1 VRVRLLGPIDVLV
14 GGEPRPVQGLRRKAV
29 LAVLGLHAGE
39 VVSTGRLVEL
49 VWDGAPPPNAVNA
62 LQSHL
67 SYLRRA
73 LSDKAAVRSR
83 PPGYVL
89 DVGADG
95 TDVAVAERLIAAGL
109 QGRDDAGRARDLQ
122 RALDLWRGEPMAD
135 ATGVTWLEEQ
145 AERLAQLWL
154 QGKRALLQARLGL
167 GHHAPLLPE
176 LERLTRE
183 HPFDEQLHGLLML
196 ALYRMGRQADAL
208 SAFQRLRRTLR
219 DDLGI
224 EPGAALRELE
234 SAMLRQDA
242 DLDPPPAPV
251 RVAAESH
258 GPEPAD
264 PQKPTVPAQI
274 PLAVRTFAGRAG
286 QLARLDALLP
296 AAWTPPGSA
305 VFVAVVSGTAGVG
318 KSALAVHWAHRVAD
332 RFPDGQLYVNLRGFD
347 PSDRPMAPADAV
359 RGFLDALGQPAERVP
374 ADLPGLSALLRSQL
388 AGKRVLILLDNAR
401 DAEQVRP
408 LLPAAPGCLVVVTS
422 RDPLTSLVAIEG
434 AVPVPVDLLTDAE
447 ARDLLVSRLGARRVA
462 AEPAA
467 VERIAARCARLPLA
481 LAVVAGRA
489 ATRPELPLSALAAEL
504 GTHPSTLDA
513 IAGSDPASDVRAVFS
528 WSYRALS
535 PAAAEVLR
543 RMSLG
548 PGPDLGI
555 AAVAS
560 LAGVPPAQAR
570 AGLAELDRAGLV
582 LEQRPGRYTFHDLLR
597 AYATELV
604 ETHDAEADRAAAVH
618 RLLEHYVATAQA
630 AAQRLDPARDPAPRA
645 ARHPAIAVPEPPRE
659 QAQAWFADEH
669 RSLLAAVRL
678 AAELGLDEHTSR
690 LAAAMTT
697 FLDWH
702 GQWPELVAVQEA
714 ALRALRRL
722 GDRPGQGAASC
733 ELGQVYA
740 RIGRYDAAHQYLW
753 TALCLFEQLDDAA
766 GLARAHY
773 HLGWLQHAQ
782 RRFRDALEHS
792 EQALALFERLGDK
805 LWRARA
811 LNATGWIMGQL
822 GEYER
827 ALRRCRDALV
837 DNREVGDRHGEAG
850 TWDAVGYA
858 HHRLGDPRQAIACYG
873 HALRAYRE
881 LGDRGGQ
888 ACVLTHLG
896 DAHAAA
902 GDPEAAADA
911 WRRSLD
917 ILDELDPAQAA
928 AVRAKLP
935 TGAPGPAATVR
946 G

>member
-1 VRVRLLGPIDVLV
+1 MRLLGPIDVVV
-14 GGEPRPVQGLRRKAV
+14 GDEPRPVQGLRRKAV

-67 SYLRRA
+67 SYLRRT
-73 LSDKAAVRSR
+73 LSDKSAVRSR

-109 QGRDDAGRARDLQ
+109 QDRDDAARARDLQ
-122 RALDLWRGEPMAD
+122 RALELWRGQPMAD

-145 AERLAQLWL
+145 AQRLEQLWL

-167 GHHAPLLPE
+167 GQHAQLLPE
-176 LERLTRE
+176 LEQLTRE
-183 HPFDEQLHGLLML
+183 HPFDEQLHGQLML
-196 ALYRMGRQADAL
+196 ALYRTGRQADAL
-208 SAFQRLRRTLR
+208 GAFQRLRRTLR

-224 EPGAALRELE
+224 EPGNALRGLE

-251 RVAAESH
+251 RAAPEPEQRDAAEPP
-258 GPEPAD
+258 GP
-264 PQKPTVPAQI
+264 VPAQI

-296 AAWTPPGSA
+296 AEWTPPGSA

-347 PSDRPMAPADAV
+347 PANRPMPPADAV
-359 RGFLDALGQPAERVP
+359 RGFLDALGVPAERIP
-374 ADLPGLSALLRSQL
+374 GDLAGLSGLLRSRL
-388 AGKRVLILLDNAR
+388 AGQRVLIVLDNAR

-462 AEPAA
+462 AEPEA
-467 VERIAARCARLPLA
+467 VERIVGACARLPLA

-489 ATRPELPLSALAAEL
+489 ATRPELPLSALADQL
-504 GTHPSTLDA
+504 GASGGLDA
-513 IAGSDPASDVRAVFS
+513 IAGADPASDMRAVFS

-555 AAVAS
+555 DAVAA
-560 LAGVPPAQAR
+560 LAGVPAAAAR
-570 AGLAELDRAGLV
+570 ASLAELDRAGLV
-582 LEQRPGRYTFHDLLR
+582 VEQRTGRYTFHDLLR
-597 AYATELV
+597 AYASELV
-604 ETHDAEADRAAAVH
+604 ETHDPEADRSAAVD

-630 AAQRLDPARDPAPRA
+630 AAQQLDPARDPVPRA
-645 ARHPAIAVPEPPRE
+645 AKHPAIAVPEPPRE

-669 RSLLAAVRL
+669 RCLLAAVRL
-678 AAELGLDEHTSR
+678 SAERGLDEHTWR

-702 GQWPELVAVQEA
+702 GQWQELVAVQEA

-740 RIGRYDAAHQYLW
+740 RIGRFDEAHQYLW
-753 TALCLFEQLDDAA
+753 TALCLFEQLDDAP

-782 RRFRDALEHS
+782 RRYRDALSHS

-837 DNREVGDRHGEAG
+837 ENREVGDRHGEAG

-881 LGDRGGQ
+881 LGDRAGQ
-888 ACVLTHLG
+888 ACVLSHLG
-896 DAHAAA
+896 DAHAAT
-902 GDPEAAADA
+902 GDAAAAADA
-911 WRRSLD
+911 WRHSLD

-928 AVRAKLP
+928 TVRAKLP
-935 TGAPGPAATVR
+935 AGAPGPAATVS

>member
-1 VRVRLLGPIDVLV
+1 MRVRLLGPIDVVV
-14 GGEPRPVQGLRRKAV
+14 GDEPRPVQGLRRKAV

-67 SYLRRA
+67 SYLRRT

-109 QGRDDAGRARDLQ
+109 QDRDDAARARDLQ
-122 RALDLWRGEPMAD
+122 RALELWRGQPMAD

-145 AERLAQLWL
+145 AQRLEQLWL

-167 GHHAPLLPE
+167 GQHAQLLPE
-176 LERLTRE
+176 LEQLTRE
-183 HPFDEQLHGLLML
+183 HPFDEQLHGQLML

-208 SAFQRLRRTLR
+208 GAFQRLRRTLR

-224 EPGAALRELE
+224 EPGNALRGLE

-251 RVAAESH
+251 RAAPEPERRDAAEPA
-258 GPEPAD
+258 GP
-264 PQKPTVPAQI
+264 VPAQI

-296 AAWTPPGSA
+296 AEWTPPGSA

-347 PSDRPMAPADAV
+347 PANRPMPPADAV
-359 RGFLDALGQPAERVP
+359 RGFLDALGVPAERIP
-374 ADLPGLSALLRSQL
+374 GDLAGLSGLLRSRL
-388 AGKRVLILLDNAR
+388 AGQRVLIVLDNAR

-408 LLPAAPGCLVVVTS
+408 LLPAAPRCLVVVTS

-462 AEPAA
+462 GEPEA
-467 VERIAARCARLPLA
+467 VERIVGACARLPLA

-489 ATRPELPLSALAAEL
+489 ATRPELPLSALADQL
-504 GTHPSTLDA
+504 GASGGLDA
-513 IAGSDPASDVRAVFS
+513 IAGADPASDLRAVFS
-528 WSYRALS
+528 WSYRALG

-555 AAVAS
+555 DAVAA
-560 LAGVPPAQAR
+560 LAGVTAAAAR
-570 AGLAELDRAGLV
+570 ASLAELDRAGLV
-582 LEQRPGRYTFHDLLR
+582 VEQRTGRYTFHDLLR
-597 AYATELV
+597 AYAFELV
-604 ETHDAEADRAAAVH
+604 ETHDPEADRSAAVD
-618 RLLEHYVATAQA
+618 RLLEHYLATAQA
-630 AAQRLDPARDPAPRA
+630 AAQQLDPARDPAPRA
-645 ARHPAIAVPEPPRE
+645 AKHPAIAVPEPPRE

-669 RSLLAAVRL
+669 RCLLAAVRL
-678 AAELGLDEHTSR
+678 SAERGLDEHTWR

-702 GQWPELVAVQEA
+702 GQWQELVAVQEA

-740 RIGRYDAAHQYLW
+740 RIGRFDEAHQYLW
-753 TALCLFEQLDDAA
+753 TALCLFEQLDDAP

-782 RRFRDALEHS
+782 RRYRDALSHS

-881 LGDRGGQ
+881 LGDRAGQ
-888 ACVLTHLG
+888 ACVLSHLG
-896 DAHAAA
+896 DAHAAT
-902 GDPEAAADA
+902 GDAAAAADA
-911 WRRSLD
+911 WRHSLD

-928 AVRAKLP
+928 TVRAKLP
-935 TGAPGPAATVR
+935 AGAPGPAATVS

>member
-1 VRVRLLGPIDVLV
+1 MVV
-14 GGEPRPVQGLRRKAV
+14 GGEARAVQGLRRKAV
-29 LAVLGLHAGE
+29 LAILGLHAGE

-49 VWDGAPPPNAVNA
+49 VWDGAAPPNAVNA

-67 SYLRRA
+67 SYLRRT

-89 DVGADG
+89 DVGPDG
-95 TDVAVAERLIAAGL
+95 TDVAIAERLIGAGL
-109 QGRDDAGRARDLQ
+109 RDGDDAVRARDLQ
-122 RALDLWRGEPMAD
+122 RALDLWRGQPMAD

-145 AERLAQLWL
+145 AERLGQLWL
-154 QGKRALLQARLGL
+154 QGKRALLAARLGL
-167 GHHAPLLPE
+167 GHHAQLLPE
-176 LERLTRE
+176 LEQLTRE
-183 HPFDEQLHGLLML
+183 HPFDEQLHGQLML

-208 SAFQRLRRTLR
+208 STFQRLRRTLR

-224 EPGAALRELE
+224 EPGPALRELE
-234 SAMLRQDA
+234 SAMLRQAEHLDA
-242 DLDPPPAPV
+242 PRAAATV
-251 RVAAESH
+251 TVAAEDSAR
-258 GPEPAD
+258 EVA
-264 PQKPTVPAQI
+264 PQAVPAQI
-274 PLAVRTFAGRAG
+274 PLAVRTFAGRDG

-296 AAWTPPGSA
+296 AQWTPPGSA

-347 PSDRPMAPADAV
+347 PSDTPMPPADAV
-359 RGFLDALGQPAERVP
+359 RGFLDALGVPAERVP
-374 ADLPGLSALLRSQL
+374 ADLAGLSALLRSQL
-388 AGKRVLILLDNAR
+388 AGRRVLILLDNAR

-422 RDPLTSLVAIEG
+422 RDSLTSLVAIEG
-434 AVPVPVDLLTDAE
+434 AVPVPVDLLTDGE

-462 AEPAA
+462 AEPEA
-467 VERIAARCARLPLA
+467 VERIATRCARLPIA

-489 ATRPELPLSALAAEL
+489 ATRPDLPLSAFAEEL
-504 GTHPSTLDA
+504 GRFRTTLDA
-513 IAGSDPASDVRAVFS
+513 VAGADPASDVRAVFS

-535 PAAAEVLR
+535 PAAAAVLR

-555 AAVAS
+555 GAVAS
-560 LAGVPPAQAR
+560 LAGVPVPQAR
-570 AGLAELDRAGLV
+570 TSLAELDRAGLV
-582 LEQRPGRYTFHDLLR
+582 VEQRPGRYTFHDLLR

-604 ETHDAEADRAAAVH
+604 ETADAEDGRAAAVN

-630 AAQRLDPARDPAPRA
+630 AAQRLDPARDPVPRA
-645 ARHPAIAVPEPPRE
+645 ARHPAIAVPAPPRE
-659 QAQAWFADEH
+659 EAQAWFDDEC

-678 AAELGLDEHTSR
+678 AAELGLDEHTWR

-702 GQWPELVAVQEA
+702 GQWQELVATQEA

-740 RIGRYDAAHQYLW
+740 RIGRFDEAHQYLW
-753 TALCLFEQLDDAA
+753 TALSLFEQLDDAP

-773 HLGWLQHAQ
+773 QLGWLQHAQ
-782 RRFRDALEHS
+782 RRYRDALSHS

-811 LNATGWIMGQL
+811 LNATGWILGQL
-822 GEYER
+822 GEYQQ
-827 ALRRCRDALV
+827 ALRLCRDALV
-837 DNREVGDRHGEAG
+837 ENREVGDRHGEAG

-858 HHRLGDPRQAIACYG
+858 HHRLGDPRQAVACFG

-881 LGDRGGQ
+881 LGDRSGQ
-888 ACVLTHLG
+888 ACVLCHLG
-896 DAHAAA
+896 DAYADL
-902 GDPEAAADA
+902 GDASAAADA
-911 WRRSLD
+911 WRRSVE
-917 ILDELDPAQAA
+917 ILDEFDPAQAA
-928 AVRAKLP
+928 VVRAKLP
-935 TGAPGPAATVR
+935 GEWTATVR

>member
-1 VRVRLLGPIDVLV
+1 MV
-14 GGEPRPVQGLRRKAV
+14 GGEPRSVQGLRRKAV

-49 VWDGAPPPNAVNA
+49 VWDGAAPPNAVNA

-67 SYLRRA
+67 SYLRRT
-73 LSDKAAVRSR
+73 LSDKTAVRSR

-95 TDVAVAERLIAAGL
+95 TDVALAERLIGAGL
-109 QGRDDAGRARDLQ
+109 RDNDRDHAARARDLQ
-122 RALDLWRGEPMAD
+122 SALSLWRGQPMAD
-135 ATGVTWLEEQ
+135 ATGVSWIEEQ
-145 AERLAQLWL
+145 AERLGQLWL
-154 QGKRALLQARLGL
+154 QGKRALLSARLEL
-167 GHHAPLLPE
+167 GQHGHLLPE
-176 LERLTRE
+176 LEQLTRE
-183 HPFDEQLHGLLML
+183 HPFDEQLHGQLIL

-224 EPGAALRELE
+224 EPGPALRELE
-234 SAMLRQDA
+234 SAMLRQDTQ
-242 DLDPPPAPV
+242 LDPPPAPI
-251 RVAAESH
+251 RLA
-258 GPEPAD
+258 PEPERA
-264 PQKPTVPAQI
+264 PPAERIPAQI

-296 AAWTPPGSA
+296 SQWTPPGSA

-347 PSDRPMAPADAV
+347 PANMPMPPADAV
-359 RGFLDALGQPAERVP
+359 RGFLDALGVPAERIP
-374 ADLPGLSALLRSQL
+374 ADLPSQAGLLRSQL
-388 AGKRVLILLDNAR
+388 SGKRVLILLDNAR

-408 LLPAAPGCLVVVTS
+408 LLPATPGCLAVVTS

-467 VERIAARCARLPLA
+467 VERIVVCCARLPLA

-489 ATRPELPLSALAAEL
+489 ATRPERPLAALAEEI
-504 GTHPSTLDA
+504 GERRSMLDA
-513 IAGSDPASDVRAVFS
+513 IAGSDPASDARAVFS

-535 PAAAEVLR
+535 PGAAAVLR

-555 AAVAS
+555 DAVAS
-560 LAGVPPAQAR
+560 LAGVPAQEAR
-570 AGLAELDRAGLV
+570 TRLAELDRAGLV
-582 LEQRPGRYTFHDLLR
+582 VEHRPGRYTFHDLLR

-604 ETHDAEADRAAAVH
+604 ETHDGEPERGAALH
-618 RLLEHYVATAQA
+618 RLLEHYLATAQA

-645 ARHPAIAVPEPPRE
+645 AMHPAIAVPQPPRE
-659 QAQAWFADEH
+659 EAQAWFADEH
-669 RSLLAAVRL
+669 RCLLAAIRL
-678 AAELGLDEHTSR
+678 AAERGMDEHTWR
-690 LAAAMTT
+690 LAAAMAT

-702 GQWPELVAVQEA
+702 GQWQELVMTQEA

-740 RIGRYDAAHQYLW
+740 RVGRFDEAHQYLW
-753 TALCLFEQLDDAA
+753 TALCLYEQLDDAP

-782 RRFRDALEHS
+782 RRYRDALSHS
-792 EQALALFERLGDK
+792 EQALQLFERIGDK

-837 DNREVGDRHGEAG
+837 ENREVGDRHGEAG

-881 LGDRGGQ
+881 LGDRSGQ
-888 ACVLTHLG
+888 ACVLSHLG

-902 GDPEAAADA
+902 GDPAAAAEA
-911 WRRSLD
+911 WRHSLA

-928 AVRAKLP
+928 TVRAKLP
-935 TGAPGPAATVR
+935 ADSPGQAATVR

>member
-1 VRVRLLGPIDVLV
+1 MRVRLLGPIDVVV
-14 GGEPRPVQGLRRKAV
+14 GGEARAVQGLRRKAV
-29 LAVLGLHAGE
+29 LAILGLHAGE

-49 VWDGAPPPNAVNA
+49 VWDGAAPPNAVNA

-67 SYLRRA
+67 SYLRRT

-89 DVGADG
+89 DVGPDG
-95 TDVAVAERLIAAGL
+95 TDVAVAERLIGAGL
-109 QGRDDAGRARDLQ
+109 RDGDDAARARDLQ
-122 RALDLWRGEPMAD
+122 RALDLWRGQPMAD

-145 AERLAQLWL
+145 AERLGQLWL
-154 QGKRALLQARLGL
+154 QGKRALLAARLGL
-167 GHHAPLLPE
+167 GHHAQLLPE
-176 LERLTRE
+176 LEQLTRE
-183 HPFDEQLHGLLML
+183 HPFDEQLHGQLML

-208 SAFQRLRRTLR
+208 STFQRLRRTLR

-224 EPGAALRELE
+224 EPGPALRELE
-234 SAMLRQDA
+234 SAMLRQDEH
-242 DLDPPPAPV
+242 LDAPVQRIEVPVPTVEPPPVPRA
-251 RVAAESH
+251 
-258 GPEPAD
+258 
-264 PQKPTVPAQI
+264 TVPAQI
-274 PLAVRTFAGRAG
+274 PLAVRTFAGRDG

-296 AAWTPPGSA
+296 AEWTPPGSA

-347 PSDRPMAPADAV
+347 PADTPMPPADAV
-359 RGFLDALGQPAERVP
+359 RGFLDALGVPAERIP
-374 ADLPGLSALLRSQL
+374 ADLAGLSALLRSQL
-388 AGKRVLILLDNAR
+388 AGRRVLILLDNAR

-422 RDPLTSLVAIEG
+422 RDSLTSLVAIEG
-434 AVPVPVDLLTDAE
+434 AVPVPVDLLTDGE
-447 ARDLLVSRLGARRVA
+447 ARDLLISRLGARRVA
-462 AEPAA
+462 AEPDA
-467 VERIAARCARLPLA
+467 VERIAARCARLPIA

-489 ATRPELPLSALAAEL
+489 ATRPELPLSAFADEL
-504 GTHPSTLDA
+504 GSYEKSLDA
-513 IAGSDPASDVRAVFS
+513 VAGTDPASDVRAVFS

-535 PAAAEVLR
+535 PAAAAVLR

-555 AAVAS
+555 GAVAS
-560 LAGVPPAQAR
+560 LAGVPGRQAR
-570 AGLAELDRAGLV
+570 TSLAELDRAGLV
-582 LEQRPGRYTFHDLLR
+582 VEQRPGRYTFHDLLR

-604 ETHDAEADRAAAVH
+604 ETADAEAGRAAAVD

-630 AAQRLDPARDPAPRA
+630 AAQRLDPARDPVPRA
-645 ARHPAIAVPEPPRE
+645 ARHPAIAVPAPPRE
-659 QAQAWFADEH
+659 EAQAWFDDEH

-678 AAELGLDEHTSR
+678 AAELGLDEHTWR
-690 LAAAMTT
+690 LAAALTT

-702 GQWPELVAVQEA
+702 GQWPELVATQEA

-740 RIGRYDAAHQYLW
+740 RIGRFDEAHQYLW
-753 TALCLFEQLDDAA
+753 TALSLFEQLDDAP

-773 HLGWLQHAQ
+773 QLGWLQHAQ
-782 RRFRDALEHS
+782 RRYREALSHS

-837 DNREVGDRHGEAG
+837 ENREVGDRHGEAG

-858 HHRLGDPRQAIACYG
+858 HHRLGDPRQAVACYG

-881 LGDRGGQ
+881 LGDRSGE
-888 ACVLTHLG
+888 ACVLCHLG
-896 DAHAAA
+896 DAQADL
-902 GDPEAAADA
+902 GDAVAAADA
-911 WRRSLD
+911 WKRSAE
-917 ILDELDPAQAA
+917 ILDEFDPAQAA
-928 AVRAKLP
+928 VVRAKLP
-935 TGAPGPAATVR
+935 GAAPATVR

>member
-1 VRVRLLGPIDVLV
+1 MRVRLLGPIDVMV
-14 GGEPRPVQGLRRKAV
+14 GDEPRPVQGLRRKAV

-67 SYLRRA
+67 SYVRRT

-83 PPGYVL
+83 PPGYLL
-89 DVGADG
+89 DLGPDG

-109 QGRDDAGRARDLQ
+109 QDRDDAARARDLQ
-122 RALDLWRGEPMAD
+122 RALELWRGQPMAD
-135 ATGVTWLEEQ
+135 ASGVTWLEEQ
-145 AERLAQLWL
+145 AERLGQLWL

-167 GHHAPLLPE
+167 GQHAQLLPE
-176 LERLTRE
+176 LEQITRE
-183 HPFDEQLHGLLML
+183 HPFDEQLHGQLML

-208 SAFQRLRRTLR
+208 NAFQRLRRTLR

-224 EPGAALRELE
+224 EPGGALRELE

-242 DLDPPPAPV
+242 ALDPPPPPV
-251 RVAAESH
+251 RAAPGPAGREAEAVA
-258 GPEPAD
+258 GP
-264 PQKPTVPAQI
+264 VPAQI
-274 PLAVRTFAGRAG
+274 PLAVRTFAGRSG

-296 AAWTPPGSA
+296 AEWTPPGSA
-305 VFVAVVSGTAGVG
+305 VFVAIVSGTAGVG

-347 PSDRPMAPADAV
+347 PANRPMHPADAV
-359 RGFLDALGQPAERVP
+359 RGFLDALGVPAERIP
-374 ADLPGLSALLRSQL
+374 ADLAGLSGLLRSRL
-388 AGKRVLILLDNAR
+388 AGRRALILLDNAR

-434 AVPVPVDLLTDAE
+434 AVPVPVDLLTDVE
-447 ARDLLVSRLGARRVA
+447 ARDLLISRLGARRVA

-467 VERIAARCARLPLA
+467 VERIVGCCARLPLA

-489 ATRPELPLSALAAEL
+489 ATRPELPLAALADEL
-504 GTHPSTLDA
+504 GVRSTLDA
-513 IAGSDPASDVRAVFS
+513 IAGADPASDVRAVFS

-535 PAAAEVLR
+535 APAAEVLR

-555 AAVAS
+555 DAVAA
-560 LAGVPPAQAR
+560 LAGVTAAAVR
-570 AGLAELDRAGLV
+570 TSLAELDRAGLV
-582 LEQRPGRYTFHDLLR
+582 VEQRPGRYTFHDLLR

-604 ETHDAEADRAAAVH
+604 ETHDPEPGRAAAVH
-618 RLLEHYVATAQA
+618 RLLEHYLTTAQA
-630 AAQRLDPARDPAPRA
+630 AALRLDPARGPAPRA
-645 ARHPAIAVPEPPRE
+645 ARQPATAVPQPPRE

-669 RSLLAAVRL
+669 RALLAAVRL
-678 AAELGLDEHTSR
+678 AAERGLDEHTWR

-702 GQWPELVAVQEA
+702 GQWQELAGVQEA

-740 RIGRYDAAHQYLW
+740 RIGRFDEAHQYLW
-753 TALCLFEQLDDAA
+753 TALCLFEQLDDAP

-782 RRFRDALEHS
+782 RRYRDALSHS
-792 EQALALFERLGDK
+792 EQALELFERLGDK

-822 GEYER
+822 GEYQR
-827 ALRRCRDALV
+827 ALRLCRDALV
-837 DNREVGDRHGEAG
+837 ENREAGDRHGEAG

-881 LGDRGGQ
+881 LGDRPGQ
-888 ACVLTHLG
+888 ACVLSHLG
-896 DAHAAA
+896 DAHTDTGDAA
-902 GDPEAAADA
+902 AAADA

-928 AVRAKLP
+928 TVRAKLP
-935 TGAPGPAATVR
+935 SGSPGPAATVS

>member
-1 VRVRLLGPIDVLV
+1 MRVRLLGPIDVLV

-29 LAVLGLHAGE
+29 LAVLGLHAGD

-49 VWDGAPPPNAVNA
+49 VWDGAAPPNAVNA

-67 SYLRRA
+67 SYLRRT

-95 TDVAVAERLIAAGL
+95 TDVEVAERLIAAGL
-109 QGRDDAGRARDLQ
+109 AGRDDAGRARDLQ
-122 RALDLWRGEPMAD
+122 RALELWRGEPMAD

-145 AERLAQLWL
+145 AQRLGQLWL
-154 QGKRALLQARLGL
+154 SGKRALLQARLGL
-167 GHHAPLLPE
+167 GQHAQLLSE
-176 LERLTRE
+176 VEQLTRE
-183 HPFDEQLHGLLML
+183 HPYDEQLHGQLML

-234 SAMLRQDA
+234 SAMLRQDEQ
-242 DLDPPPAPV
+242 LDPPSAPV
-251 RVAAESH
+251 AGTGGGTAGRNPQPAA
-258 GPEPAD
+258 
-264 PQKPTVPAQI
+264 VPAQI
-274 PLAVRTFAGRAG
+274 PLAVRTFAGRDG
-286 QLARLDALLP
+286 QLTRLDALLP
-296 AAWTPPGSA
+296 AEWTQPGSA

-347 PSDRPMAPADAV
+347 PANAPMPPADAV
-359 RGFLDALGQPAERVP
+359 RAFLDALGVPSERAP
-374 ADLPGLSALLRSQL
+374 ADLAGLSALLRSQL
-388 AGKRVLILLDNAR
+388 AGQRVLILLDNAR

-447 ARDLLVSRLGARRVA
+447 ARELLVSRLGSRRVA
-462 AEPAA
+462 AEPDE
-467 VERIAARCARLPLA
+467 VERIVERCARLPLA

-489 ATRPELPLSALAAEL
+489 ATHPELPLGALADEL
-504 GTHPSTLDA
+504 GARRSTLDA
-513 IAGSDPASDVRAVFS
+513 IAGADPASDVRAVFS
-528 WSYRALS
+528 WSYRALG
-535 PAAAEVLR
+535 PAAAEILR

-555 AAVAS
+555 DAVAS
-560 LAGVPPAQAR
+560 LAGIPAAGAR

-582 LEQRPGRYTFHDLLR
+582 VEQRPGRYTFHDLLR

-604 ETHDAEADRAAAVH
+604 ETHDPEPDRAAAVH

-630 AAQRLDPARDPAPRA
+630 AAQRLDPARDPAPRP
-645 ARHPAIAVPEPPRE
+645 ARHPAIAVPAPPRE
-659 QAQAWFADEH
+659 RAQAWFADEH
-669 RSLLAAVRL
+669 RALLAAVRL
-678 AAELGLDEHTSR
+678 AADLGLDEHTAR
-690 LAAAMTT
+690 LAAAMAT

-702 GQWPELVAVQEA
+702 GQWPELAATQEA

-740 RIGRYDAAHQYLW
+740 RIGRFEEAHQYLW
-753 TALCLFEQLDDAA
+753 TALCLFEQLDDAP

-773 HLGWLQHAQ
+773 QLGWLQHAQ
-782 RRFRDALEHS
+782 RRYRDALSHS

-837 DNREVGDRHGEAG
+837 DSREAGDRHGEAG
-850 TWDAVGYA
+850 TWDAVGWA
-858 HHRLGDPRQAIACYG
+858 HHRLGDPHQAVACYG

-881 LGDRGGQ
+881 LGDRSGQ
-888 ACVLTHLG
+888 AHVLCHLG
-896 DAHAAA
+896 EAQADLGDMAAAVDAFTRAAAILDDIDPAHAAV
-902 GDPEAAADA
+902 
-911 WRRSLD
+911 
-917 ILDELDPAQAA
+917 I
-928 AVRAKLP
+928 RAKLP
-935 TGAPGPAATVR
+935 ADSPATVR

>member
-1 VRVRLLGPIDVLV
+1 M
-14 GGEPRPVQGLRRKAV
+14 
-29 LAVLGLHAGE
+29 
-39 VVSTGRLVEL
+39 STGRLVEL
-49 VWDGAPPPNAVNA
+49 VWDGAAPPNAVNA

-67 SYLRRA
+67 SYLRRT

-89 DVGADG
+89 DVGPDG
-95 TDVAVAERLIAAGL
+95 TDVAIAERLIGAGL
-109 QGRDDAGRARDLQ
+109 RDGDDAVRARDLQ
-122 RALDLWRGEPMAD
+122 RALDLWRGQPMAD

-145 AERLAQLWL
+145 AERLGQLWL
-154 QGKRALLQARLGL
+154 QGKRALLAARLGL
-167 GHHAPLLPE
+167 GHHAQLLPE
-176 LERLTRE
+176 LEQLTRE
-183 HPFDEQLHGLLML
+183 HPFDEQLHGQLML

-208 SAFQRLRRTLR
+208 STFQRLRRTLR

-224 EPGAALRELE
+224 EPGPALRELE
-234 SAMLRQDA
+234 SAMLRQAEHLDA
-242 DLDPPPAPV
+242 PRAAATV
-251 RVAAESH
+251 TVAAE
-258 GPEPAD
+258 EPAREVA
-264 PQKPTVPAQI
+264 PQAVPAQI
-274 PLAVRTFAGRAG
+274 PLAVRTFAGRDG

-296 AAWTPPGSA
+296 AEWTPPGSA

-347 PSDRPMAPADAV
+347 PADTPMPPADAV
-359 RGFLDALGQPAERVP
+359 RGFLDALGVPAERIP
-374 ADLPGLSALLRSQL
+374 ADLAGLSALLRSQL
-388 AGKRVLILLDNAR
+388 AGRRVLILLDNAR

-422 RDPLTSLVAIEG
+422 RDSLTSLVAIEG
-434 AVPVPVDLLTDAE
+434 AVPVPVDLLTDGE

-462 AEPAA
+462 AEPEA
-467 VERIAARCARLPLA
+467 VERIATRCARLPIA

-489 ATRPELPLSALAAEL
+489 ATRPDLPLSAFAEEL
-504 GTHPSTLDA
+504 GRFRTTLDA
-513 IAGSDPASDVRAVFS
+513 VAGADPASDVRAVFS

-535 PAAAEVLR
+535 PAAAAVLR

-555 AAVAS
+555 GAVAS
-560 LAGVPPAQAR
+560 LAGVPVPQAR
-570 AGLAELDRAGLV
+570 TSLAELDRAGLV
-582 LEQRPGRYTFHDLLR
+582 VEQRPGRYTFHDLLR

-604 ETHDAEADRAAAVH
+604 ETADAEDGRAAAVN

-630 AAQRLDPARDPAPRA
+630 AAQRLDPARDPVPRA
-645 ARHPAIAVPEPPRE
+645 ARHPAIAVPAPPRE
-659 QAQAWFADEH
+659 EAQAWFDDEC

-678 AAELGLDEHTSR
+678 AAELGLDEHTWR

-702 GQWPELVAVQEA
+702 GQWQELVATQEA

-740 RIGRYDAAHQYLW
+740 RIGRFDEAHQYLW
-753 TALCLFEQLDDAA
+753 TALSLFEQLDDAP

-773 HLGWLQHAQ
+773 QLGWLQHAQ
-782 RRFRDALEHS
+782 RRYRDALSHS

-811 LNATGWIMGQL
+811 LNATGWILGQL
-822 GEYER
+822 GEYQQ
-827 ALRRCRDALV
+827 ALRLCRDALV
-837 DNREVGDRHGEAG
+837 ENREVGDRHGEAG

-858 HHRLGDPRQAIACYG
+858 HHRLGDPRQAVACFG

-881 LGDRGGQ
+881 LGDRSGQ
-888 ACVLTHLG
+888 ACVLCHLG
-896 DAHAAA
+896 DAYADL
-902 GDPEAAADA
+902 GDAPAAADA
-911 WRRSLD
+911 WRRSVE
-917 ILDELDPAQAA
+917 ILDEFDPAQAA
-928 AVRAKLP
+928 VVRAKLP
-935 TGAPGPAATVR
+935 GEWTATVR

>member
-1 VRVRLLGPIDVLV
+1 MRVRLLGPIDVLV
-14 GGEPRPVQGLRRKAV
+14 GGEPRPVMGLRRKAV
-29 LAVLGLHAGE
+29 LAILGLHAGE
-39 VVSTGRLVEL
+39 VVSTGRLVDL
-49 VWDGAPPPNAVNA
+49 VWDGAAPPNAVNA

-67 SYLRRA
+67 SYLRRT
-73 LSDKAAVRSR
+73 LSDKGAVRSR

-89 DVGADG
+89 DLGPDG
-95 TDVAVAERLIAAGL
+95 TDVAVAERLIGAALRSGE
-109 QGRDDAGRARDLQ
+109 DAGRARDLQ
-122 RALDLWRGEPMAD
+122 RALDLWRGQPMAD

-145 AERLAQLWL
+145 AERLGQLWL

-167 GHHAPLLPE
+167 GQHAQLLPE
-176 LERLTRE
+176 LEQLTRE
-183 HPFDEQLHGLLML
+183 HPFDEQLHGQLML

-219 DDLGI
+219 EDLGI
-224 EPGAALRELE
+224 EPGPALRELE
-234 SAMLRQDA
+234 SAMLRQDEG
-242 DLDPPPAPV
+242 LDPPPAPAPV
-251 RVAAESH
+251 TVAA
-258 GPEPAD
+258 PEPVR
-264 PQKPTVPAQI
+264 TRPAQI
-274 PLAVRTFAGRAG
+274 PLAVRTFAGRDG

-296 AAWTPPGSA
+296 AEWTPPGSA

-347 PSDRPMAPADAV
+347 PADTPMPPAVAV
-359 RGFLDALGQPAERVP
+359 RGFLDALGVPAERIP
-374 ADLPGLSALLRSQL
+374 ADLAGLSALLRSQL
-388 AGKRVLILLDNAR
+388 AGRRVLIVLDNVR

-434 AVPVPVDLLTDAE
+434 AVPVPVDLLTDGE

-462 AEPAA
+462 AEPDA
-467 VERIAARCARLPLA
+467 VERIVARCARLPLA
-481 LAVVAGRA
+481 LVVVAGRA
-489 ATRPELPLSALAAEL
+489 ATRPELPLSALADEL
-504 GTHPSTLDA
+504 GARRSTLDA
-513 IAGSDPASDVRAVFS
+513 IAGADPASDVRAVLS

-555 AAVAS
+555 DAVAS
-560 LAGVPPAQAR
+560 LAGAPLPAAR
-570 AGLAELDRAGLV
+570 TALAELDRAGLV
-582 LEQRPGRYTFHDLLR
+582 VEQRPGRYTFHDLLR

-604 ETHDAEADRAAAVH
+604 ETHDPDEERAAAVH
-618 RLLEHYVATAQA
+618 RLLEHYLGTAQA
-630 AAQRLDPARDPAPRA
+630 AALRLDPARDPAPRA
-645 ARHPAIAVPEPPRE
+645 ARHPAIAVPAPPRE

-669 RSLLAAVRL
+669 RSVLAAVRL
-678 AAELGLDEHTSR
+678 ADELGLDEHTWR

-702 GQWPELVAVQEA
+702 GQWQELVAIQEA

-740 RIGRYDAAHQYLW
+740 RIGRFDEAHQYLW
-753 TALCLFEQLDDAA
+753 TALCLYEQLDDAP
-766 GLARAHY
+766 GLARAHF

-782 RRFRDALEHS
+782 RRYRDALSHS
-792 EQALALFERLGDK
+792 EQALALFERIGDK

-837 DNREVGDRHGEAG
+837 ENREVGDRHGEAG

-858 HHRLGDPRQAIACYG
+858 HHRLGDPRQAVACYG

-881 LGDRGGQ
+881 LGDRSGQ
-888 ACVLTHLG
+888 ACVLSHLG
-896 DAHAAA
+896 DAHHDLGDKAAA
-902 GDPEAAADA
+902 AEA
-911 WRRSLD
+911 WRHSLD

-935 TGAPGPAATVR
+935 VGGPATVR

>member
-1 VRVRLLGPIDVLV
+1 MRVRLLGPIDVVV
-14 GGEPRPVQGLRRKAV
+14 GGEARPVQGLRRKAV

-39 VVSTGRLVEL
+39 VVSTGRLVDL

-67 SYLRRA
+67 SYLRRT
-73 LSDKAAVRSR
+73 LSDKGAVRSR

-89 DVGADG
+89 DVGAEG
-95 TDVAVAERLIAAGL
+95 TDVAVAERLISAGL
-109 QGRDDAGRARDLQ
+109 QDRDDGNRARDLQ
-122 RALDLWRGEPMAD
+122 RALDLWRGQPMAD

-145 AERLAQLWL
+145 AERIGQLWL

-167 GHHAPLLPE
+167 GQHAALLPE
-176 LERLTRE
+176 LEQLTRE
-183 HPFDEQLHGLLML
+183 HSFDEQLHGQLML

-208 SAFQRLRRTLR
+208 AAFQRLRRTLR

-224 EPGAALRELE
+224 EPGVALRELE

-242 DLDPPPAPV
+242 GLDPPAAPV
-251 RVAAESH
+251 RLAPERE
-258 GPEPAD
+258 PREPAS
-264 PQKPTVPAQI
+264 TVPAQI

-296 AAWTPPGSA
+296 AEWAPPGAA

-318 KSALAVHWAHRVAD
+318 KSVLAVHWAHRVAD

-347 PSDRPMAPADAV
+347 PGDRPMPPADAV
-359 RGFLDALGQPAERVP
+359 RGFLDALGVPSERVP
-374 ADLPGLSALLRSQL
+374 ADLAGLSGLLRSRL

-434 AVPVPVDLLTDAE
+434 AVPVPVGLLTDAE

-467 VERIAARCARLPLA
+467 VERIVTCCARLPLA

-489 ATRPELPLSALAAEL
+489 ATRPELPLSALADEL
-504 GTHPSTLDA
+504 GARRSTLDA
-513 IAGSDPASDVRAVFS
+513 IAGSDPASDARAVFS
-528 WSYRALS
+528 WSYRSLS
-535 PAAAEVLR
+535 PAAAGVLR

-548 PGPDLGI
+548 PGTDLGI
-555 AAVAS
+555 DAVAA
-560 LAGVPPAQAR
+560 LAGVPAAAAR

-582 LEQRPGRYTFHDLLR
+582 TEQRPGRYTFHDLLR
-597 AYATELV
+597 AYATELA
-604 ETHDAEADRAAAVH
+604 ETTDGEADRSAAVH
-618 RLLEHYVATAQA
+618 RLLEHYLATAQVA
-630 AAQRLDPARDPAPRA
+630 ARQLDPARDPAPRA
-645 ARHPAIAVPEPPRE
+645 ARHPAAAVPAPPRE

-669 RSLLAAVRL
+669 RALLAAVGL
-678 AAELGLDEHTSR
+678 AAGRGLDEHTWR

-697 FLDWH
+697 FLDWR
-702 GQWPELVAVQEA
+702 GQWQELVSIQEA

-740 RIGRYDAAHQYLW
+740 RIGRFDEAHQYLW
-753 TALCLFEQLDDAA
+753 TALCLFEQLDDAP

-782 RRFRDALEHS
+782 RRYRDALSHS
-792 EQALALFERLGDK
+792 EQALELFERLGDK

-822 GEYER
+822 GDHEA

-837 DNREVGDRHGEAG
+837 ENREAGDRHGEAG

-858 HHRLGDPRQAIACYG
+858 HHRLGDPRQALACYG

-881 LGDRGGQ
+881 LGDRSGQ
-888 ACVLTHLG
+888 AYVLCHLG
-896 DAHAAA
+896 DAHAAV
-902 GDPEAAADA
+902 GDAAAAAEA
-911 WRRSLD
+911 WRHSLD
-917 ILDELDPAQAA
+917 IFDELDPAHAA

-935 TGAPGPAATVR
+935 SGSPGPAATVR